1 MIAVT
6 GAAGFIGSCLVER
19 LNRSGYEDL
28 ILVDAPE
35 KSAAPNLTNK
45 GYRTY
50 LDRKL
55 FPDWLA
61 SHLKDVRCVFH
72 IGARTDTTERDEQ
85 VFVELNH
92 GYSKI
97 IWSLCTRGGIPLIY
111 ASSAATYGDG
121 KLGYSDDHALIPQLQ
136 PLNAYG
142 WSKQNM
148 DCWVLEQTDAP
159 PRWAG
164 FKFFNVFGPNEYH
177 KGRMASVI
185 FHAFHQIRQTGK
197 MKLFR
202 SNDPLIHNGGQQRDF
217 IYVPDVVDVL
227 FDFFSNSRPNGI
239 YNLGTGQ
246 AHTFIALANSVFEAL
261 SLVPDIEFIDMPG
274 DLLKTYQNYTCANM
288 QKLRHTGYSKPMW
301 EFGDAVRDYV
311 QQYLATGRYY

>member
-19 LNRSGYEDL
+19 LNRSGHEDL

-35 KSAAPNLTNK
+35 KSSTPNLTNK
-45 GYRTY
+45 RYRSY
-50 LDRKL
+50 LDRKQ

-61 SHLKDVRCVFH
+61 THLQEVQCVFH
-72 IGARTDTTERDEQ
+72 IGARTDTTERNEQ

-92 GYSKI
+92 GYSQN

-142 WSKQNM
+142 WSKQKM
-148 DCWVLEQTDAP
+148 DCWVLEQTATP

-185 FHAFHQIRQTGK
+185 FHAYHQIRQTGK

-202 SNDPLIHNGGQQRDF
+202 SNDPSIPDGGQQRDF
-217 IYVPDVVDVL
+217 IYVPDVVDAL
-227 FDFFSNSRPNGI
+227 FDFFSNRRPNGI

-246 AHTFIALANSVFEAL
+246 AHPFQALAHAVFG
-261 SLVPDIEFIDMPG
+261 SLGLTPDIEYIDMPV
-274 DLLKTYQNYTCANM
+274 DLLKTYQNYTCAEM
-288 QKLRHTGYSKPMW
+288 QKLRHAGYRKPMW
-301 EFGDAVRDYV
+301 DFGDAVRDYV
-311 QQYLATGRYY
+311 RQYLVAGRYC